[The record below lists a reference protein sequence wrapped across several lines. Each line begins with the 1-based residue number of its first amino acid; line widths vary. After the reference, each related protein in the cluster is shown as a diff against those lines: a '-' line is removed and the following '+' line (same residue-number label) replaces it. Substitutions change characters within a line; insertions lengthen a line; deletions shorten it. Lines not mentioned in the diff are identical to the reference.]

1 MEKKKLLFTPGPLTT
16 SETVKQAMLRDL
28 GSRDTEF
35 LEVVRKIRRRLLE
48 LGNVADGSYEAVL
61 MQGSGTFAIES
72 VISSVLPHNGK
83 LLVLV
88 NGAYGHRM
96 AKIARTL
103 RIATETLVF
112 PEWRPVDPA
121 EAGRALARDRAIT
134 HVGTIHCETS
144 TGIVNPVREIG
155 GVVKE
160 QGRAFIVDAMSSF
173 AGMPMGVGSWGID
186 FLVSSA
192 NKCVQGV
199 PGFAFV
205 LARRELLLEAEDR
218 ARSVSLDLV
227 SQWKGLE
234 GDGQFRFTPPTHV
247 LLAFWQALEELE
259 REGGIGGRAAR
270 YAANQKVLVEGMKE
284 LGFDPYLAPE
294 HQSYIITS
302 FRYPKH
308 PNFDFSRFYQ
318 HLSQRGFVIYPG
330 KVSEADCFR
339 IGTIGHIFPEDLK
352 ALVAAVQQT
361 LNDMQID
368 SAKSAQ
374 AAGPDQHRAID
385 ALSASPQ

>member
-1 MEKKKLLFTPGPLTT
+1 MEKDKLLFTPGPLTT

-28 GSRDTEF
+28 GSRDAEL

-48 LGNVADGSYEAVL
+48 LGNVADGCYEAVL
-61 MQGSGTFAIES
+61 MQGSGTFTIES
-72 VISSVLPHNGK
+72 VISSVLPRDGK
-83 LLVLV
+83 LLVLI

-103 RIATETLVF
+103 GVATETLVF
-112 PEWRPVDPA
+112 PESRPVDPA
-121 EAGRALARDRAIT
+121 ETYEALGRDPAIT

-144 TGIVNPVREIG
+144 TGIMNPVQEIG
-155 GVVKE
+155 GVVRE
-160 QGRAFIVDAMSSF
+160 HGRVFVVDAMSSF
-173 AGMPMGVGSWGID
+173 GGVPIRVVDSGID
-186 FLVSSA
+186 FLVSSS
-192 NKCVQGV
+192 NKCIQGV

-205 LARRELLLEAEDR
+205 LARRDLLLEAEGR

-247 LLAFWQALEELE
+247 LLAFWQALQELE
-259 REGGIGGRAAR
+259 QEGGIVARAAR
-270 YAANQKVLVEGMKE
+270 YAANQKVLLEGMKE
-284 LGFDPYLAPE
+284 LGFDAYLAPE

-330 KVSEADCFR
+330 KVSDADCFR
-339 IGTIGHIFPEDLK
+339 IGTIGHLSPLDLR
-352 ALVAAVQQT
+352 ALVAAIRQT
-361 LNDMQID
+361 LNVMRID
-368 SAKSAQ
+368 CAQ
-374 AAGPDQHRAID
+374 G
-385 ALSASPQ
+385 SMK